1 MPPMNRRDALK
12 TTAVSLGGL
21 LAATSVVLAACD
33 RAPKR
38 VVSGVLDADLQ
49 DLAEA
54 MADTLL
60 PTTPAS
66 PGAKAAG
73 VGPAMNL
80 LLTDC
85 YAPAAQRLLVD
96 GLKAHADKPYASLPR
111 AERERILRTFDA
123 ESRGLKPDKHWFPLF
138 RELALQSYFSSE
150 IGLTK
155 ALRYTLVPGRWQ
167 GCVPLQPGQP
177 AWG

>member
-49 DLAEA
+49 DLAED

-60 PTTPAS
+60 PTTPSS

-85 YAPAAQRLLVD
+85 YPPAAQRLLVD
-96 GLKAHADKPYASLPR
+96 GLKAYADKPYARLPR
-111 AERERILRTFDA
+111 AERERILRALDA
-123 ESRGLKPDKHWFPLF
+123 ESRGRKPDTHWFPLF

-150 IGLTK
+150 IGLTR

-167 GCVPLQPGQP
+167 GCVPLQRGQP